1 MKTQFYS
8 YICELQDRI
17 TQALEKVD
25 GKARFQED
33 IWDRPEGGGGRTRV
47 IENGAVFEKR
57 GSKYLGRTRGT
68 AANHAD
74 SL

>member
-25 GKARFQED
+25 GKARF
-33 IWDRPEGGGGRTRV
+33 
-47 IENGAVFEKR
+47 KR
-57 GSKYLGRTRGT
+57 IFGIVLKEEAEEHGSLKMVPFSKKGE
-68 AANHAD
+68 
-74 SL
+74 